1 MRRVNNPRI
10 DTLSKIVNFFKNDG
24 FDITIENLLEG
35 FKDEPLV
42 TRNLNW
48 SRPQCSVPLYFF
60 DSDLKNKI
68 GTVEIDL
75 TRDPKG
81 LIALVSDEFI
91 EPMFKK
97 GSVFIIDTLQK
108 PEHDNLVA
116 VELPAHEKIVIRKL
130 CLLGHKM
137 LLKLHDQDQSP
148 ISLFP
153 TMKYKIIGVVVQAN
167 AKT

>member
-1 MRRVNNPRI
+1 
-10 DTLSKIVNFFKNDG
+10 
-24 FDITIENLLEG
+24 
-35 FKDEPLV
+35 
-42 TRNLNW
+42 
-48 SRPQCSVPLYFF
+48 
-60 DSDLKNKI
+60 
-68 GTVEIDL
+68 
-75 TRDPKG
+75 

-108 PEHDNLVA
+108 PEHDNMVA
-116 VELPAHEKIVIRKL
+116 AQIVGHEKILIRKL
-130 CLLGHKM
+130 CLLGHKT
-137 LLKLHDQDQSP
+137 LLKLHDQDPMP